1 MAAIKLDAKQE
12 RIVKTL
18 EGPLFVSAGAGSGK
32 TFTLTQ
38 RIMYALRPGSKPRE
52 QWADPNVPEA
62 FLDSIDQVL
71 AITFTQKAA
80 EELKERIRS
89 ALVAEGMD
97 AQAAKVDNAW
107 ISTIHGMCSRI
118 IRAHAL
124 DLGVDPAF
132 GVADYAD
139 DLKRAAVEHV
149 LGRAVEQDATG
160 GGAYDELLRAFTL
173 ESEGGAGSGS
183 SLMSILFKVLSAA
196 SAQVGGLSA
205 FAQVK
210 PVPSHV
216 AVMEAY
222 REIALAPS
230 YANAEAAQVALDA
243 LDSYVMSGRD
253 MDALRACFASCGEL
267 SLRGRGMG
275 KDEKTAVAEVR
286 RERTLFFAE
295 AFLAQKGAALEQ
307 LMALAAEVQAEYEAL
322 KAEKSLLDNDD
333 LLTRAYDALKNNPL
347 VRAEF
352 ASKFKMVMVDEFQDT
367 AQQQVELV
375 HLLCSPD
382 GRELCTVG
390 DAQQSIY
397 RFRGADV
404 SVFRRKKK
412 QVEQAE
418 QGVSCSLDV
427 NFRSHADILA
437 YADKIF
443 EGGEGNPL
451 GRDFLHLDSCGEQTR
466 KGARALVDPAS
477 ARRQAVLVAGGKTDA
492 RAEQKARAIAERFAD
507 LREREGFEPRD
518 MVILMRGLTHADVY
532 ARAIR
537 AAGMPC
543 VVSGGTSVFRQAPE
557 VGAIASLLAFLA
569 NPDDGQKGL
578 MPLLTSPMFGL
589 GATELL
595 ALSTHIDPQAGI
607 VDSRTLT
614 GQVFLSGE
622 LMEEFGHLP
631 LLERAREVLAR
642 AVGRVGRDRVADI
655 ARDAVHESGWLLRLE
670 RSGEAQDRAVAANV
684 LKALD
689 IVERESAGRAYA
701 PRLVARAYESHVA
714 HIKESPAVLNGA
726 DGNAVRIMTVHAS
739 KGLEFPVVA
748 VAECDGI
755 STDKDAFQSVER
767 GGRAFWMA
775 RPNRFDVAD
784 DAKMLG
790 KVELDEDEIT
800 HEIPDEAAEAFAY
813 MKRENRLLDYEEAA
827 RLLYVAIT
835 RAREVAILTFG
846 VKYATELVPGHGTSL
861 VGEVLSRILP
871 VDEGNDGL
879 PDLGAGRLAFD
890 DSKEG
895 DFQLIALDELN
906 YPGKKGVHRTYA
918 AVDYAPIEAWG
929 SQGTSGL
936 CDARGEG
943 SDGGAAL
950 CGGVVGAGAAAGFDA
965 AAALSCGAGG
975 ADAAARDEAAG
986 GFGSSSRAAGGAGGA
1001 DAAARDE
1008 AAGGFGSSSRAAGGA
1023 DAAACDG
1030 ATDGFCSAACA
1041 AGVGS
1046 DGVRSFAL
1054 VTPAA
1059 VDVDIVPGIRSP
1071 RASYS
1076 YSSVSRELHAEAEDR
1091 AVNAGPADGTD
1102 LEGADAV
1109 LTDMPAASVD
1119 AAREATE
1126 VDGAEQTGGDSAMQA
1141 AAPAGAA
1148 TDATNLGSV
1157 VHDACQWMIESGM
1170 DEVPA
1175 ERVDALC
1182 RYWGCTPEQRVRIDA
1197 ALERWRGS
1205 EVRAEALRWP
1215 CVQAEVPFFSQGMDE
1230 LAERFAPYAEG
1241 AIDLLCTD
1249 PADPTRALVIDYK
1262 TGGHASETPER
1273 LQEKHALQARV
1284 YADVLHKQG
1293 YTRVTLKFVRVEQP
1307 DADDPTQP
1315 QVVTYEL

>member
-38 RIMYALRPGSKPRE
+38 RIMYALRPGSKPQG
-52 QWADPNVPEA
+52 QWADPQVPEP

-71 AITFTQKAA
+71 AITFTEKAA
-80 EELKERIRS
+80 EELKERIRA
-89 ALVAEGMD
+89 ALIDEGMD
-97 AQAAKVDNAW
+97 AEAAKVDNAW

-124 DLGVDPAF
+124 DLGLDPAF
-132 GVADYAD
+132 GVAEYAE

-149 LGRAVEQDATG
+149 LRRAIAEDATG
-160 GGAYDELLRAFTL
+160 AGAYDDLLAAFAL
-173 ESEGGAGSGS
+173 ENESGS
-183 SLMSILFKVLSAA
+183 YSARSLMAILFKVLSAA
-196 SAQVGGLSA
+196 SASVGGLGA
-205 FAQVK
+205 FCQVR
-210 PVPSHV
+210 PAPSHV
-216 AVMEAY
+216 ALMEAY

-230 YANAEAAQVALDA
+230 YANAEAAQRALDA
-243 LDSYVMSGRD
+243 LDAYVGSARD
-253 MDALRACFASCGEL
+253 MEALRTCFASCDAL

-275 KDEKTAVAEVR
+275 KDEKAAVAEVR

-295 AFLAQKGAALEQ
+295 SYLGMKGDALSQ
-307 LMALAAEVQAEYEAL
+307 LMDLAADVQAEYEAL

-333 LLTRAYDALKNNPL
+333 LLTRAYDALKDNPL

-352 ASKFKMVMVDEFQDT
+352 AGKFKMVMVDEFQDT

-375 HLLCSPD
+375 RLLCGAD

-412 QVEQAE
+412 EVERSG

-451 GRDFLHLDSCGEQTR
+451 GRDFLHLDSCGEATR
-466 KGARALVDPAS
+466 KGARVLVDPTT
-477 ARRQAVLVAGGKTDA
+477 ARRQAVLVAGGSSQE
-492 RAEQKARAIAERFAD
+492 RAQHKARAIAERFAR
-507 LREREGFEPRD
+507 LRAREGFAPGD
-518 MVILMRGLTHADVY
+518 MVILMKRLTDADVY
-532 ARAIR
+532 ARAVR

-543 VVSGGTSVFRQAPE
+543 VVAGGTSVFRQAPE
-557 VGAIASLLAFLA
+557 VGAITALLAFLA

-578 MPLLTSPMFGL
+578 MPLLTSPMFCL

-595 ALSTHIDPQAGI
+595 ALATHIDPQAGI

-622 LMEEFGHLP
+622 IMEEFGELP
-631 LLERAREVLAR
+631 LLTRAREVLGR
-642 AVGRVGRDRVADI
+642 AVRRVGNDRVADI
-655 ARDAVHESGWLLRLE
+655 VRDVVNESGWLFRLE
-670 RSGEAQDRAVAANV
+670 RSGQAQDRAVAANV

-689 IVERESAGRAYA
+689 IVERESAGHAFA
-701 PRLVARAYESHVA
+701 PRLVARAYESHIA
-714 HIKESPAVLNGA
+714 HIKESPAALNGA
-726 DGNAVRIMTVHAS
+726 DEDAVRIMTVHAS

-755 STDKDAFQSVER
+755 SNDGDALQAVER
-767 GGRAFWMA
+767 EGRTYWSAL
-775 RPNRFDVAD
+775 PNRFDLAD
-784 DAKMLG
+784 DADMLT
-790 KVELDEDEIT
+790 VPELDEDNVT
-800 HEIPDEAAEAFAY
+800 HEVPERAAEAFAY

-835 RAREVAILTFG
+835 RAREVAILAFG
-846 VKYATELVPGHGTSL
+846 VRFATELVPEHPTSL

-871 VDEGNDGL
+871 VDQGNDGL
-879 PDLGAGRLAFD
+879 PDLGAGRLDFS

-895 DFQLIALDELN
+895 DFQLIALSELN
-906 YPGKKGVHRTYA
+906 YPAKKGVHRTYSIEEFGPDAGVDANGA
-918 AVDYAPIEAWG
+918 APEG
-929 SQGTSGL
+929 SGL
-936 CDARGEG
+936 SAGGEG
-943 SDGGAAL
+943 
-950 CGGVVGAGAAAGFDA
+950 AG
-965 AAALSCGAGG
+965 
-975 ADAAARDEAAG
+975 
-986 GFGSSSRAAGGAGGA
+986 SRHVAI
-1001 DAAARDE
+1001 
-1008 AAGGFGSSSRAAGGA
+1008 
-1023 DAAACDG
+1023 
-1030 ATDGFCSAACA
+1030 
-1041 AGVGS
+1041 
-1046 DGVRSFAL
+1046 

-1059 VDVDIVPGIRSP
+1059 VDYRLVPAERSS

-1076 YSSVSRELHAEAEDR
+1076 YSSISRELHAEAEDR
-1091 AVNAGPADGTD
+1091 DVAVGTPQG
-1102 LEGADAV
+1102 EG
-1109 LTDMPAASVD
+1109 SD
-1119 AAREATE
+1119 AA
-1126 VDGAEQTGGDSAMQA
+1126 DSGSHERSSSQA
-1141 AAPAGAA
+1141 AHAGDA

-1157 VHDACQWMIESGM
+1157 VHDACQWMIETGS
-1170 DEVPA
+1170 DEVPV

-1182 RYWGCTPEQRVRIDA
+1182 RYWGCTSEQRVRIDA
-1197 ALERWRGS
+1197 AIDRWRGS
-1205 EVRAEALRWP
+1205 KVRAEALRWP
-1215 CVQAEVPFFSQGMDE
+1215 CVRAEVPFYSRGMEE
-1230 LAERFAPYAEG
+1230 LGDRFGAYAEG

-1249 PADPTRALVIDYK
+1249 PSDSGHALVIDYK
-1262 TGGHASETPER
+1262 TGGHADETPEQLR
-1273 LQEKHALQARV
+1273 EKHALQARV

-1293 YTRVTLKFVRVEQP
+1293 YGHVTLKFVRVEQP
-1307 DADDPTQP
+1307 DPTDPTQP
-1315 QVVTYEL
+1315 QVVTYNL

>member
-38 RIMYALRPGSKPRE
+38 RIMYALRPGSKPQG
-52 QWADPNVPEA
+52 QWADPQVPEP

-71 AITFTQKAA
+71 AITFTEKAA
-80 EELKERIRS
+80 EELKERIRA
-89 ALVAEGMD
+89 ALIDEGMD
-97 AQAAKVDNAW
+97 AEAAKVDNAW

-124 DLGVDPAF
+124 DLGLDPAF
-132 GVADYAD
+132 GVAEYAE

-149 LGRAVEQDATG
+149 LRRAIAEDATG
-160 GGAYDELLRAFTL
+160 AGAYDDLLAAFAL
-173 ESEGGAGSGS
+173 ENESGS
-183 SLMSILFKVLSAA
+183 YSARSLMAILFKVLSAA
-196 SAQVGGLSA
+196 SASVGGLGA
-205 FAQVK
+205 FCQVR
-210 PVPSHV
+210 PAPSHV
-216 AVMEAY
+216 ALMEAY

-230 YANAEAAQVALDA
+230 YANAKAAQRALDA
-243 LDSYVMSGRD
+243 LDAYVGSARD
-253 MDALRACFASCGEL
+253 MEALRTCFDSCDAL

-275 KDEKTAVAEVR
+275 KDEKAAVAEVR

-295 AFLAQKGAALEQ
+295 SYLGMKGDALSQ
-307 LMALAAEVQAEYEAL
+307 LMDLAADVQAEYEAL

-333 LLTRAYDALKNNPL
+333 LLTRAYDALKDNPL

-352 ASKFKMVMVDEFQDT
+352 AGKFKMVMVDEFQDT

-375 HLLCSPD
+375 RLLCGAD

-412 QVEQAE
+412 EVERSG

-451 GRDFLHLDSCGEQTR
+451 GRDFLHLDSCGEATR
-466 KGARALVDPAS
+466 KGARALVDS
-477 ARRQAVLVAGGKTDA
+477 TTARRQAVLVAGGSSQE
-492 RAEQKARAIAERFAD
+492 RAQHKARAIAERFAR
-507 LREREGFEPRD
+507 LRAREGFAPGD
-518 MVILMRGLTHADVY
+518 MVILMKRLTDADVY
-532 ARAIR
+532 ARAVR

-543 VVSGGTSVFRQAPE
+543 VVAGGTSVFRQAPE
-557 VGAIASLLAFLA
+557 VGAITALLAFLA

-578 MPLLTSPMFGL
+578 MPLLTSPMFCL

-595 ALSTHIDPQAGI
+595 ALATHIDPQAGI

-622 LMEEFGHLP
+622 IMEEFGELP
-631 LLERAREVLAR
+631 LLTRAREVLGR
-642 AVGRVGRDRVADI
+642 AVRRVGNDRVADI
-655 ARDAVHESGWLLRLE
+655 VRDVVNESGWLFRLE
-670 RSGEAQDRAVAANV
+670 RSGQAQDRAVAANV

-689 IVERESAGRAYA
+689 IVERESAGRAFA
-701 PRLVARAYESHVA
+701 PRLVARAYESHIA
-714 HIKESPAVLNGA
+714 HIKESPAALNGA
-726 DGNAVRIMTVHAS
+726 DEDAVRIMTVHAS

-755 STDKDAFQSVER
+755 SNDGDALQAVER
-767 GGRAFWMA
+767 EGRTYWSAL
-775 RPNRFDVAD
+775 PNRFDLAD
-784 DAKMLG
+784 DADMLT
-790 KVELDEDEIT
+790 VPELDEDNVT
-800 HEIPDEAAEAFAY
+800 HEVPERAAEAFAY

-835 RAREVAILTFG
+835 RAREVAILAFG
-846 VKYATELVPGHGTSL
+846 VRFATELVPEHPTSL

-871 VDEGNDGL
+871 VDQGNDGL
-879 PDLGAGRLAFD
+879 PDLGAGRLDFS

-895 DFQLIALDELN
+895 DFQLIALSELN
-906 YPGKKGVHRTYA
+906 YPAKKGVHRTYSIEEFGPDAGVDANGA
-918 AVDYAPIEAWG
+918 APEG
-929 SQGTSGL
+929 SGL
-936 CDARGEG
+936 SAGGEG
-943 SDGGAAL
+943 
-950 CGGVVGAGAAAGFDA
+950 AG
-965 AAALSCGAGG
+965 
-975 ADAAARDEAAG
+975 
-986 GFGSSSRAAGGAGGA
+986 SRHVAI
-1001 DAAARDE
+1001 
-1008 AAGGFGSSSRAAGGA
+1008 
-1023 DAAACDG
+1023 
-1030 ATDGFCSAACA
+1030 
-1041 AGVGS
+1041 
-1046 DGVRSFAL
+1046 

-1059 VDVDIVPGIRSP
+1059 VDYRLVPAERSS

-1076 YSSVSRELHAEAEDR
+1076 YSSISRELHAEAEDR
-1091 AVNAGPADGTD
+1091 DVAVGTPQG
-1102 LEGADAV
+1102 EG
-1109 LTDMPAASVD
+1109 SD
-1119 AAREATE
+1119 AA
-1126 VDGAEQTGGDSAMQA
+1126 DSGSHERSSSQA
-1141 AAPAGAA
+1141 AHAGDA

-1157 VHDACQWMIESGM
+1157 VHDACQWMIETGS
-1170 DEVPA
+1170 DEVPV

-1182 RYWGCTPEQRVRIDA
+1182 RYWGCTSEQRVRIDA
-1197 ALERWRGS
+1197 AIDRWRGS
-1205 EVRAEALRWP
+1205 KVRAEALRWP
-1215 CVQAEVPFFSQGMDE
+1215 CVRAEVPFYSRGMEE
-1230 LAERFAPYAEG
+1230 LGDRFGAYAEG

-1249 PADPTRALVIDYK
+1249 PSDSGHALVIDYK
-1262 TGGHASETPER
+1262 TGGHADETPEQLR
-1273 LQEKHALQARV
+1273 EKHALQARV

-1293 YTRVTLKFVRVEQP
+1293 YGHVTLKFVRVEQP
-1307 DADDPTQP
+1307 DPTDPTQP
-1315 QVVTYEL
+1315 QVVTYNL

>member
-38 RIMYALRPGSKPRE
+38 RIMYALRPGSKPQG
-52 QWADPNVPEA
+52 QWADPQVPEP

-71 AITFTQKAA
+71 AITFTEKAA
-80 EELKERIRS
+80 EELKERIRA
-89 ALVAEGMD
+89 ALIDEGMD
-97 AQAAKVDNAW
+97 AEAAKVDNAW

-124 DLGVDPAF
+124 DLGLDPAF
-132 GVADYAD
+132 GVAEYAE

-149 LGRAVEQDATG
+149 LRRAIAEDATG
-160 GGAYDELLRAFTL
+160 AGAYDDLLAAFAL
-173 ESEGGAGSGS
+173 ENESGS
-183 SLMSILFKVLSAA
+183 YSARSLMAILFKVLSAA
-196 SAQVGGLSA
+196 SASVGGLGA
-205 FAQVK
+205 FCQVR

-216 AVMEAY
+216 ALMEAY

-230 YANAEAAQVALDA
+230 YANAEVAQIALDA
-243 LDSYVMSGRD
+243 LDAYVGSARD
-253 MDALRACFASCGEL
+253 MEALRTCFASCDAL

-275 KDEKTAVAEVR
+275 KDEKAAVAEVR

-295 AFLAQKGAALEQ
+295 SYLGMKGDALSQ
-307 LMALAAEVQAEYEAL
+307 LMDLAADVQAEYEAL

-333 LLTRAYDALKNNPL
+333 LLTRAYDALKDNPL

-352 ASKFKMVMVDEFQDT
+352 AGKFKMVMVDEFQDT

-375 HLLCSPD
+375 RLLCGAD

-412 QVEQAE
+412 EVERSG

-451 GRDFLHLDSCGEQTR
+451 GRDFLHLDSCGEATR
-466 KGARALVDPAS
+466 KGARALVDPTT
-477 ARRQAVLVAGGKTDA
+477 ARRQAVLVAGGSSQE
-492 RAEQKARAIAERFAD
+492 RAQHKARAIAERFAR
-507 LREREGFEPRD
+507 LRAREGFAPGD
-518 MVILMRGLTHADVY
+518 MVILMKRLTDADVY
-532 ARAIR
+532 ARAVR

-543 VVSGGTSVFRQAPE
+543 VVAGGTSVFRQAPE
-557 VGAIASLLAFLA
+557 VGAITALLAFLA

-578 MPLLTSPMFGL
+578 MPLLTSPMFCL

-595 ALSTHIDPQAGI
+595 ALATHVDPQAGI

-622 LMEEFGHLP
+622 IMEEFGELP
-631 LLERAREVLAR
+631 LLTRAREVLGR
-642 AVGRVGRDRVADI
+642 AVRRVGNDRVADI
-655 ARDAVHESGWLLRLE
+655 VRDVVHESGWLFRLE
-670 RSGEAQDRAVAANV
+670 RSGQAQDRAVAANV

-689 IVERESAGRAYA
+689 IVERESAGRAFA
-701 PRLVARAYESHVA
+701 PRLVTRAYESHIA
-714 HIKESPAVLNGA
+714 HIKESPAALNGA
-726 DGNAVRIMTVHAS
+726 DEDAVRIMTVHAS

-755 STDKDAFQSVER
+755 SNDGDALQAVER
-767 GGRAFWMA
+767 EGRTYWSAL
-775 RPNRFDVAD
+775 PNRFDLAD
-784 DAKMLG
+784 DADMLT
-790 KVELDEDEIT
+790 VPELDEDNVT
-800 HEIPDEAAEAFAY
+800 HEVPERAAEAFAY

-835 RAREVAILTFG
+835 RAREVAILAFG
-846 VKYATELVPGHGTSL
+846 VRFATELVPEHPTSL

-871 VDEGNDGL
+871 VDQGNDGL
-879 PDLGAGRLAFD
+879 PDLGAGRLDFS

-895 DFQLIALDELN
+895 DFQLIALSELN
-906 YPGKKGVHRTYA
+906 YPAKKGVHRTYSIEEFGPDAGVDANGA
-918 AVDYAPIEAWG
+918 APEG
-929 SQGTSGL
+929 SGL
-936 CDARGEG
+936 SAGGEG
-943 SDGGAAL
+943 
-950 CGGVVGAGAAAGFDA
+950 AGPRHVAI
-965 AAALSCGAGG
+965 
-975 ADAAARDEAAG
+975 
-986 GFGSSSRAAGGAGGA
+986 
-1001 DAAARDE
+1001 
-1008 AAGGFGSSSRAAGGA
+1008 
-1023 DAAACDG
+1023 
-1030 ATDGFCSAACA
+1030 
-1041 AGVGS
+1041 
-1046 DGVRSFAL
+1046 

-1059 VDVDIVPGIRSP
+1059 VDYRLVPAERMP

-1076 YSSVSRELHAEAEDR
+1076 YSSISRELHAEAEDR
-1091 AVNAGPADGTD
+1091 DVAVRTPQGEGVDVADSGSH
-1102 LEGADAV
+1102 ER
-1109 LTDMPAASVD
+1109 S
-1119 AAREATE
+1119 
-1126 VDGAEQTGGDSAMQA
+1126 SSQA
-1141 AAPAGAA
+1141 AHAGDA

-1157 VHDACQWMIESGM
+1157 VHDACQWMIETGS
-1170 DEVPA
+1170 DEVPV

-1182 RYWGCTPEQRVRIDA
+1182 RYWGSTSEQRVRIDA
-1197 ALERWRGS
+1197 AIDRWRGS
-1205 EVRAEALRWP
+1205 KVRAEALRWP
-1215 CVQAEVPFFSQGMDE
+1215 CVRAEVPFYSRGMEE
-1230 LAERFAPYAEG
+1230 LGDRFGAYAEG

-1249 PADPTRALVIDYK
+1249 PSDSGHALVIDYK
-1262 TGGHASETPER
+1262 TGGHADETPEQLR
-1273 LQEKHALQARV
+1273 EKHALQARV

-1293 YTRVTLKFVRVEQP
+1293 YGHVTLKFVRVEQP
-1307 DADDPTQP
+1307 DPTDPTQP
-1315 QVVTYEL
+1315 QVVTYNL

>member
-38 RIMYALRPGSKPRE
+38 RIMYALRPGSKPQG
-52 QWADPNVPEA
+52 QWADPQVPEP

-71 AITFTQKAA
+71 AITFTEKAA
-80 EELKERIRS
+80 EELKERIRA
-89 ALVAEGMD
+89 ALIDEGMD
-97 AQAAKVDNAW
+97 AEAAKVDNAW

-124 DLGVDPAF
+124 DLGLDPAF
-132 GVADYAD
+132 GVAEYAE

-149 LGRAVEQDATG
+149 LRRAIAEDATG
-160 GGAYDELLRAFTL
+160 AGAYDDLLAAFAL
-173 ESEGGAGSGS
+173 ENESGS
-183 SLMSILFKVLSAA
+183 YSARSLMAILFKVLSAA
-196 SAQVGGLSA
+196 SASVGGLGA
-205 FAQVK
+205 FCQVR
-210 PVPSHV
+210 PAPSHV
-216 AVMEAY
+216 ALMEAY

-230 YANAEAAQVALDA
+230 YANAEAAQRAIDALDA
-243 LDSYVMSGRD
+243 YVGSARD
-253 MDALRACFASCGEL
+253 MEALRTCFASCDAL

-275 KDEKTAVAEVR
+275 KDEKAAVAEVR

-295 AFLAQKGAALEQ
+295 SYLGMKGDALSQ
-307 LMALAAEVQAEYEAL
+307 LMDLAADVQAEYEAL

-333 LLTRAYDALKNNPL
+333 LLTRAYDALKDNPL

-352 ASKFKMVMVDEFQDT
+352 AGKFKMVMVDEFQDT

-375 HLLCSPD
+375 RLLCGAD

-412 QVEQAE
+412 EVERSG

-451 GRDFLHLDSCGEQTR
+451 GRDFLHLDSCGEATR
-466 KGARALVDPAS
+466 KGARALVDPTT
-477 ARRQAVLVAGGKTDA
+477 ARRQAVLVAGGSSQE
-492 RAEQKARAIAERFAD
+492 RAQHKARAIAERFAR
-507 LREREGFEPRD
+507 LRAREGFAPGD
-518 MVILMRGLTHADVY
+518 MVILMKRLTDADVY
-532 ARAIR
+532 ARAVR

-543 VVSGGTSVFRQAPE
+543 VVAGGTSVFRQAPE
-557 VGAIASLLAFLA
+557 VGAITALLAFLA

-578 MPLLTSPMFGL
+578 MPLLTSPMFCL

-595 ALSTHIDPQAGI
+595 ALATHIDPQAGI

-622 LMEEFGHLP
+622 IMEKFGELP
-631 LLERAREVLAR
+631 LLTRAREVLGR
-642 AVGRVGRDRVADI
+642 AVRRVGNDRVADI
-655 ARDAVHESGWLLRLE
+655 VRDVVNESGWLFRLE
-670 RSGEAQDRAVAANV
+670 RSGQAQDRAVAANV

-689 IVERESAGRAYA
+689 IVERESAGRAFV
-701 PRLVARAYESHVA
+701 PRLVARAYESHIA
-714 HIKESPAVLNGA
+714 HIKESPAALNGA
-726 DGNAVRIMTVHAS
+726 DEDAVRIMTVHAS

-755 STDKDAFQSVER
+755 SNDGDALQAVER
-767 GGRAFWMA
+767 EGRTYWSAL
-775 RPNRFDVAD
+775 PNRFALAD
-784 DAKMLG
+784 DADMLT
-790 KVELDEDEIT
+790 VPELDEDNVT
-800 HEIPDEAAEAFAY
+800 HEVPERAAEAFAY

-835 RAREVAILTFG
+835 RAREVAILAFG
-846 VKYATELVPGHGTSL
+846 VRFATELVPEHPTSL

-871 VDEGNDGL
+871 VDQGNDGL
-879 PDLGAGRLAFD
+879 PDLGAGRLDFS

-895 DFQLIALDELN
+895 DFQLIALSELN
-906 YPGKKGVHRTYA
+906 YPAKKGVHRTYSIEEFGPDAGVDANGA
-918 AVDYAPIEAWG
+918 APEG
-929 SQGTSGL
+929 SGL
-936 CDARGEG
+936 SAGGEG
-943 SDGGAAL
+943 
-950 CGGVVGAGAAAGFDA
+950 AG
-965 AAALSCGAGG
+965 
-975 ADAAARDEAAG
+975 
-986 GFGSSSRAAGGAGGA
+986 SRHVAI
-1001 DAAARDE
+1001 
-1008 AAGGFGSSSRAAGGA
+1008 
-1023 DAAACDG
+1023 
-1030 ATDGFCSAACA
+1030 
-1041 AGVGS
+1041 
-1046 DGVRSFAL
+1046 

-1059 VDVDIVPGIRSP
+1059 VDYRLVPAERSS

-1076 YSSVSRELHAEAEDR
+1076 YSSISRELHAEAEDR
-1091 AVNAGPADGTD
+1091 DVAVGTPQG
-1102 LEGADAV
+1102 EG
-1109 LTDMPAASVD
+1109 SD
-1119 AAREATE
+1119 AA
-1126 VDGAEQTGGDSAMQA
+1126 DSGSHERSSSQA
-1141 AAPAGAA
+1141 AHAGDA

-1157 VHDACQWMIESGM
+1157 VHDACQWMIETGS
-1170 DEVPA
+1170 DEVPV

-1182 RYWGCTPEQRVRIDA
+1182 RYWGCTSEQRVRIDA
-1197 ALERWRGS
+1197 AIDRWRGS
-1205 EVRAEALRWP
+1205 KVRAEALRWP
-1215 CVQAEVPFFSQGMDE
+1215 CVRAEVPFYSRGMEE
-1230 LAERFAPYAEG
+1230 LGDRFGAYAEG

-1249 PADPTRALVIDYK
+1249 PSDSGHALVIDYK
-1262 TGGHASETPER
+1262 TGGHADETPEQLR
-1273 LQEKHALQARV
+1273 EKHALQARV

-1293 YTRVTLKFVRVEQP
+1293 YGHVTLKFVRVEQP
-1307 DADDPTQP
+1307 DPTDPTQP
-1315 QVVTYEL
+1315 QVVTYNL

>member
-38 RIMYALRPGSKPRE
+38 RIMYALRPGSKPQG
-52 QWADPNVPEA
+52 QWADPQVPEP

-71 AITFTQKAA
+71 AITFTEKAA
-80 EELKERIRS
+80 EELKERIRA
-89 ALVAEGMD
+89 ALIDEGMD
-97 AQAAKVDNAW
+97 AEAAKVDNAW

-124 DLGVDPAF
+124 DLGLDPAF
-132 GVADYAD
+132 GVAEYAE

-149 LGRAVEQDATG
+149 LRRAIAEDATG
-160 GGAYDELLRAFTL
+160 AGAYDDLLAAFAL
-173 ESEGGAGSGS
+173 ENESGS
-183 SLMSILFKVLSAA
+183 YSARSLMAILFKVLSAA
-196 SAQVGGLSA
+196 SASVGGLGA
-205 FAQVK
+205 FCQVR
-210 PVPSHV
+210 PAPSHV
-216 AVMEAY
+216 ALMEAY

-230 YANAEAAQVALDA
+230 YANAEAAQRALDA
-243 LDSYVMSGRD
+243 LDAYVGSARD
-253 MDALRACFASCGEL
+253 MEALRTCFASCDAL

-275 KDEKTAVAEVR
+275 KDEKAAVAEVR

-295 AFLAQKGAALEQ
+295 SYLGMKGDALSQ
-307 LMALAAEVQAEYEAL
+307 LMDLAADVQAEYEAL

-333 LLTRAYDALKNNPL
+333 LLTRAYDALKDNPL

-352 ASKFKMVMVDEFQDT
+352 AGKFKMVMVDEFQDT

-375 HLLCSPD
+375 RLLCGAD

-412 QVEQAE
+412 EVERSG

-451 GRDFLHLDSCGEQTR
+451 GRDFLHLDSCGEATR
-466 KGARALVDPAS
+466 KGARALVDPTT
-477 ARRQAVLVAGGKTDA
+477 ARRQAVLVAGGSSQE
-492 RAEQKARAIAERFAD
+492 RAQHKARAIAERFAR
-507 LREREGFEPRD
+507 LRAREGFAPGD
-518 MVILMRGLTHADVY
+518 MVILMKRLTDADVY
-532 ARAIR
+532 ARAVR

-543 VVSGGTSVFRQAPE
+543 VVAGGTSVFRQAPE
-557 VGAIASLLAFLA
+557 VGAITALLAFLA

-578 MPLLTSPMFGL
+578 MPLLTSPMFCL

-595 ALSTHIDPQAGI
+595 ALATHIDPQAGI

-622 LMEEFGHLP
+622 IMEEFGELP
-631 LLERAREVLAR
+631 LLTRAREVLGR
-642 AVGRVGRDRVADI
+642 AVRRVGNDRVADI
-655 ARDAVHESGWLLRLE
+655 VRDVVNESGWLFRLE
-670 RSGEAQDRAVAANV
+670 RSGQAQDRAVAANV

-689 IVERESAGRAYA
+689 IVERESAGRAFA
-701 PRLVARAYESHVA
+701 PRLVARAYESHIA
-714 HIKESPAVLNGA
+714 HIKESPAALNGA
-726 DGNAVRIMTVHAS
+726 DEDAVRIMTVHAS

-755 STDKDAFQSVER
+755 SNDGDALQAVER
-767 GGRAFWMA
+767 EGRTYWSAL
-775 RPNRFDVAD
+775 PNRFDLAD
-784 DAKMLG
+784 DADMLT
-790 KVELDEDEIT
+790 VPELDEDNVTREVP
-800 HEIPDEAAEAFAY
+800 ERAAEAFAY

-835 RAREVAILTFG
+835 RAREVAILAFG
-846 VKYATELVPGHGTSL
+846 VRFATELVPEHPTSL

-871 VDEGNDGL
+871 VDQGNDGL
-879 PDLGAGRLAFD
+879 PDLGAGRLDFS

-895 DFQLIALDELN
+895 DFQLIALSELN
-906 YPGKKGVHRTYA
+906 YPAKKGVHRTYSIEEFGPDAGVDANGA
-918 AVDYAPIEAWG
+918 APEG
-929 SQGTSGL
+929 SGL
-936 CDARGEG
+936 SAGGEG
-943 SDGGAAL
+943 
-950 CGGVVGAGAAAGFDA
+950 AGPRHVAI
-965 AAALSCGAGG
+965 
-975 ADAAARDEAAG
+975 
-986 GFGSSSRAAGGAGGA
+986 
-1001 DAAARDE
+1001 
-1008 AAGGFGSSSRAAGGA
+1008 
-1023 DAAACDG
+1023 
-1030 ATDGFCSAACA
+1030 
-1041 AGVGS
+1041 
-1046 DGVRSFAL
+1046 

-1059 VDVDIVPGIRSP
+1059 VDYRLVPAERMP

-1076 YSSVSRELHAEAEDR
+1076 YSSISRELHAEAEDR
-1091 AVNAGPADGTD
+1091 DVAVGTPQG
-1102 LEGADAV
+1102 EG
-1109 LTDMPAASVD
+1109 SD
-1119 AAREATE
+1119 AA
-1126 VDGAEQTGGDSAMQA
+1126 DSGSHERSSSQA
-1141 AAPAGAA
+1141 AHAGDA

-1157 VHDACQWMIESGM
+1157 VHDACQWMIETGS
-1170 DEVPA
+1170 DEVPV

-1182 RYWGCTPEQRVRIDA
+1182 RYWGCTSEQRVRIDA
-1197 ALERWRGS
+1197 AIDRWRGS
-1205 EVRAEALRWP
+1205 KVRAEALRWP
-1215 CVQAEVPFFSQGMDE
+1215 CVRAEVPFYSRGMEE
-1230 LAERFAPYAEG
+1230 LGDRFGAYAEG

-1249 PADPTRALVIDYK
+1249 PSDSGHALVIDYK
-1262 TGGHASETPER
+1262 TGGHADETPEQLR
-1273 LQEKHALQARV
+1273 EKHALQARV

-1293 YTRVTLKFVRVEQP
+1293 YGHVTLKFVRVEQP
-1307 DADDPTQP
+1307 DPTDPTQP
-1315 QVVTYEL
+1315 QVVTYNL

>member
-38 RIMYALRPGSKPRE
+38 RIMYALRPGSKPQG
-52 QWADPNVPEA
+52 QWADPQVPEP

-71 AITFTQKAA
+71 AITFTEKAA
-80 EELKERIRS
+80 EELKERIRA
-89 ALVAEGMD
+89 ALIDEGMD
-97 AQAAKVDNAW
+97 AEAAKVDNAW

-124 DLGVDPAF
+124 DLGLDPAF
-132 GVADYAD
+132 GVAEYAE

-149 LGRAVEQDATG
+149 LRRAIAEDATG
-160 GGAYDELLRAFTL
+160 AGAYDDLLAAFAL
-173 ESEGGAGSGS
+173 ENESGS
-183 SLMSILFKVLSAA
+183 YSARSLMAILFKVLSAA
-196 SAQVGGLSA
+196 SASVGGLGA
-205 FAQVK
+205 FCQVR
-210 PVPSHV
+210 PAPSHV
-216 AVMEAY
+216 ALMEAY

-230 YANAEAAQVALDA
+230 YANAEAAQRALDA
-243 LDSYVMSGRD
+243 LDAYVGSARD
-253 MDALRACFASCGEL
+253 MEALRTCFASCDAL

-275 KDEKTAVAEVR
+275 KDEKAAVVEVR

-295 AFLAQKGAALEQ
+295 SYLGMKGDALSQ
-307 LMALAAEVQAEYEAL
+307 LMDLAADVQAEYEAL

-333 LLTRAYDALKNNPL
+333 LLTRAYDALKDNPL

-352 ASKFKMVMVDEFQDT
+352 AGKFKMVMVDEFQDT

-375 HLLCSPD
+375 RLLCGAD

-412 QVEQAE
+412 EVERSG

-451 GRDFLHLDSCGEQTR
+451 GRDFLHLDSCGEATR
-466 KGARALVDPAS
+466 KGARALVDPTT
-477 ARRQAVLVAGGKTDA
+477 ARRQAVLVAGGSSQE
-492 RAEQKARAIAERFAD
+492 RAQHKARAIAERFAR
-507 LREREGFEPRD
+507 LRAREGFAPGD
-518 MVILMRGLTHADVY
+518 MVILMKRLTDADVY
-532 ARAIR
+532 ARAVR

-543 VVSGGTSVFRQAPE
+543 VVAGGTSVFRQAPE
-557 VGAIASLLAFLA
+557 VGAITALLAFLA

-578 MPLLTSPMFGL
+578 MPLLTSPMFCL

-595 ALSTHIDPQAGI
+595 ALATHIDPQAGI

-622 LMEEFGHLP
+622 IMEKFGELP
-631 LLERAREVLAR
+631 LLTRAREVLGR
-642 AVGRVGRDRVADI
+642 AVRRVGNDRVADI
-655 ARDAVHESGWLLRLE
+655 VRDVVNESGWLFRLE
-670 RSGEAQDRAVAANV
+670 RSGQAQDRAVAANV

-689 IVERESAGRAYA
+689 IVERESAGRAFA
-701 PRLVARAYESHVA
+701 PRLVARAYESHIA
-714 HIKESPAVLNGA
+714 HIKESPAALNGA
-726 DGNAVRIMTVHAS
+726 DEDAVRIMTVHAS

-755 STDKDAFQSVER
+755 SNDGDALQAVER
-767 GGRAFWMA
+767 EGRTYWSAL
-775 RPNRFDVAD
+775 PNRFALAD
-784 DAKMLG
+784 DADMLT
-790 KVELDEDEIT
+790 VPELDEDNVT
-800 HEIPDEAAEAFAY
+800 HEVPERAAEAFAY

-835 RAREVAILTFG
+835 RAREVAILAFG
-846 VKYATELVPGHGTSL
+846 VRFATELVPEHPTSL

-871 VDEGNDGL
+871 VDQGNDGL
-879 PDLGAGRLAFD
+879 PDLGAGRLDFS

-895 DFQLIALDELN
+895 DFQLIALSELN
-906 YPGKKGVHRTYA
+906 YPAKKGVHRTYSIEEFGPDAGVDANGA
-918 AVDYAPIEAWG
+918 APEG
-929 SQGTSGL
+929 SGL
-936 CDARGEG
+936 SAGGEG
-943 SDGGAAL
+943 
-950 CGGVVGAGAAAGFDA
+950 AG
-965 AAALSCGAGG
+965 
-975 ADAAARDEAAG
+975 
-986 GFGSSSRAAGGAGGA
+986 SRHVAI
-1001 DAAARDE
+1001 
-1008 AAGGFGSSSRAAGGA
+1008 
-1023 DAAACDG
+1023 
-1030 ATDGFCSAACA
+1030 
-1041 AGVGS
+1041 
-1046 DGVRSFAL
+1046 

-1059 VDVDIVPGIRSP
+1059 VDYRLVPAERSS

-1076 YSSVSRELHAEAEDR
+1076 YSSISRELHAEAEDR
-1091 AVNAGPADGTD
+1091 DVAVGTPQG
-1102 LEGADAV
+1102 EG
-1109 LTDMPAASVD
+1109 SD
-1119 AAREATE
+1119 AA
-1126 VDGAEQTGGDSAMQA
+1126 DSGSHERSSSQA
-1141 AAPAGAA
+1141 AHTGDA

-1157 VHDACQWMIESGM
+1157 VHDACQWMIETGS
-1170 DEVPA
+1170 DEVPV

-1182 RYWGCTPEQRVRIDA
+1182 RYWGCTSEQRVRIDA
-1197 ALERWRGS
+1197 AIDRWRGS
-1205 EVRAEALRWP
+1205 KVRAEALRWP
-1215 CVQAEVPFFSQGMDE
+1215 CVRAEVPFYSRGMEE
-1230 LAERFAPYAEG
+1230 LGDRFGAYAEG

-1249 PADPTRALVIDYK
+1249 PSDSGHALVIDYK
-1262 TGGHASETPER
+1262 TGGHADETPEQLR
-1273 LQEKHALQARV
+1273 EKHALQARV

-1293 YTRVTLKFVRVEQP
+1293 YGHVTLKFVRVEQP
-1307 DADDPTQP
+1307 GPTDPTQP
-1315 QVVTYEL
+1315 QVVTYNL

>member
-38 RIMYALRPGSKPRE
+38 RIMYALHPGSKPQG
-52 QWADPNVPEA
+52 QWADPQVPEP

-71 AITFTQKAA
+71 AITFTEKAA
-80 EELKERIRS
+80 EELKERIRA
-89 ALVAEGMD
+89 ALIDEGMD
-97 AQAAKVDNAW
+97 AEAAKVDNAW

-124 DLGVDPAF
+124 DLGLDPAF
-132 GVADYAD
+132 GVAEYAE

-149 LGRAVEQDATG
+149 LRRAIAEDATG
-160 GGAYDELLRAFTL
+160 AGAYDDLLAAFAL
-173 ESEGGAGSGS
+173 ENESGS
-183 SLMSILFKVLSAA
+183 YSARSLMAILFKVLSAA
-196 SAQVGGLSA
+196 SASVGGLGA
-205 FAQVK
+205 FCQVR
-210 PVPSHV
+210 PAPSHV
-216 AVMEAY
+216 ALMEAY

-230 YANAEAAQVALDA
+230 YANAEAAQRALDA
-243 LDSYVMSGRD
+243 LDAYVGSARD
-253 MDALRACFASCGEL
+253 MEALRTCFASCDAL

-275 KDEKTAVAEVR
+275 KDEKAAVAEVR

-295 AFLAQKGAALEQ
+295 SYLGMKGDALSQ
-307 LMALAAEVQAEYEAL
+307 LMDLAADVQAEYEAL

-333 LLTRAYDALKNNPL
+333 LLTRAYDALKDNPL

-352 ASKFKMVMVDEFQDT
+352 AGKFKMVMVDEFQDT

-375 HLLCSPD
+375 RLLCGAD

-412 QVEQAE
+412 EVERSG

-451 GRDFLHLDSCGEQTR
+451 GRDFLHLDSCGEATR
-466 KGARALVDPAS
+466 KGARALVDPTT
-477 ARRQAVLVAGGKTDA
+477 ARRQAVLVAGGSSQE
-492 RAEQKARAIAERFAD
+492 RAQHKARAIAERFAR
-507 LREREGFEPRD
+507 LRAREGFAPGD
-518 MVILMRGLTHADVY
+518 MVILMKRLTDADVY
-532 ARAIR
+532 ARAVR

-543 VVSGGTSVFRQAPE
+543 VVAGGTSVFRQAPE
-557 VGAIASLLAFLA
+557 VGAITALLAFLA

-578 MPLLTSPMFGL
+578 MPLLTSPMFCL

-595 ALSTHIDPQAGI
+595 ALATHIDPQAGI

-622 LMEEFGHLP
+622 IMEEFGELP
-631 LLERAREVLAR
+631 LLTRAREVLGR
-642 AVGRVGRDRVADI
+642 AVRRVGNDRVADI
-655 ARDAVHESGWLLRLE
+655 VRDVVNESGWLFRLE
-670 RSGEAQDRAVAANV
+670 RSGQAQDRAVAANV

-689 IVERESAGRAYA
+689 IVECESAGRAFA
-701 PRLVARAYESHVA
+701 PRLVARAYESHIA
-714 HIKESPAVLNGA
+714 HIKESPAALNGA
-726 DGNAVRIMTVHAS
+726 DEDAVRIMTVHAS

-755 STDKDAFQSVER
+755 SNDGDALQAVER
-767 GGRAFWMA
+767 EGRTYWSAL
-775 RPNRFDVAD
+775 PNRFDLAD
-784 DAKMLG
+784 DADMLT
-790 KVELDEDEIT
+790 VPELDEDNVT
-800 HEIPDEAAEAFAY
+800 HEVPERAAEAFAY

-835 RAREVAILTFG
+835 RAREVAILAFG
-846 VKYATELVPGHGTSL
+846 VRFATELVPEHPTSL

-871 VDEGNDGL
+871 VDQGNDGL
-879 PDLGAGRLAFD
+879 PDLGAGRLDFS

-895 DFQLIALDELN
+895 DFQLIALSELN
-906 YPGKKGVHRTYA
+906 YPAKKGVHRTYSIEEFGPDAGVDANGA
-918 AVDYAPIEAWG
+918 APEG
-929 SQGTSGL
+929 GGL
-936 CDARGEG
+936 SAGGEG
-943 SDGGAAL
+943 
-950 CGGVVGAGAAAGFDA
+950 AG
-965 AAALSCGAGG
+965 
-975 ADAAARDEAAG
+975 
-986 GFGSSSRAAGGAGGA
+986 SRHVAI
-1001 DAAARDE
+1001 
-1008 AAGGFGSSSRAAGGA
+1008 
-1023 DAAACDG
+1023 
-1030 ATDGFCSAACA
+1030 
-1041 AGVGS
+1041 
-1046 DGVRSFAL
+1046 

-1059 VDVDIVPGIRSP
+1059 VDYRLVPAECSS

-1076 YSSVSRELHAEAEDR
+1076 YSSISRELHAEAEDR
-1091 AVNAGPADGTD
+1091 DVAVGTPQG
-1102 LEGADAV
+1102 EG
-1109 LTDMPAASVD
+1109 SD
-1119 AAREATE
+1119 AA
-1126 VDGAEQTGGDSAMQA
+1126 DSGSHERSSSQA
-1141 AAPAGAA
+1141 AHAGDA

-1157 VHDACQWMIESGM
+1157 VHDACQWMIETGS
-1170 DEVPA
+1170 DEVPV

-1182 RYWGCTPEQRVRIDA
+1182 RYWGCTSEQRVRIDA
-1197 ALERWRGS
+1197 AIDRWRGS
-1205 EVRAEALRWP
+1205 KVRAEALRWP
-1215 CVQAEVPFFSQGMDE
+1215 CVRAEVPFYSRGMEE
-1230 LAERFAPYAEG
+1230 LGDRFGAYAEG

-1249 PADPTRALVIDYK
+1249 PSDSGHALVIDYK
-1262 TGGHASETPER
+1262 TGGHADETPEQLR
-1273 LQEKHALQARV
+1273 EKHALQARV

-1293 YTRVTLKFVRVEQP
+1293 YGHVTLKFVRVEQP
-1307 DADDPTQP
+1307 DPTDPTQP
-1315 QVVTYEL
+1315 QVVTYNL